1 MMCWSQ
7 MGFYFD
13 FVGPTIL
20 AFLVMLSLSFILAI
34 SVTDYLKH
42 KSI

>member
-1 MMCWSQ
+1 

-13 FVGPTIL
+13 FVGPTVL
-20 AFLVMLSLSFILAI
+20 AVLVAVSLSFILVI
-34 SVTDYLKH
+34 SALDYVKH